1 MKSVHSH
8 TLKKNPLDLNS
19 KWSEGKTIR
28 QKMNKKN
35 QELQIGMK
43 SYEKD
48 FLKQIICQISPY
60 ENWHIA

>member
-1 MKSVHSH
+1 
-8 TLKKNPLDLNS
+8 
-19 KWSEGKTIR
+19 
-28 QKMNKKN
+28 MNKKN

-60 ENWHIA
+60 ENWHIAWIYSNSPMLQSLHL

>member
-1 MKSVHSH
+1 
-8 TLKKNPLDLNS
+8 
-19 KWSEGKTIR
+19 
-28 QKMNKKN
+28 MNKKN